1 MVSGWLGYVHHN
13 GQKPTCRQCSQT
25 GHVFANCPQR
35 EKNEAR
41 SEETPKHRRD
51 EHNTEPEDMDT
62 HEPSLP
68 NEPHLT
74 EEERRSTPSVQEE
87 NPELYKP
94 GPDHPAHRDAYVEI
108 LENLESAAKDDL
120 SHLTVEDCQVP
131 TSEELEEQH
140 SEESSKQSQAWADS
154 CDNSCEAGSEKPQE
168 TSKKAEL
175 RTKIKIKVGPTVYC
189 PYCQVDSH
197 TEEQCDKVSF
207 ARQTAKTEHGGK
219 DSKPSRSESLEKR
232 RKNIQGFKADLESIV
247 SRGNRGSD
255 VQYILE
261 SDDPENLYA
270 LYLLSRF
277 GHRLTALSARKLF
290 ITRNTRVMD
299 LWSKY
304 SGENLSR
311 CDTEELLMK
320 AYERF

>member
-1 MVSGWLGYVHHN
+1 M
-13 GQKPTCRQCSQT
+13 
-25 GHVFANCPQR
+25 
-35 EKNEAR
+35 
-41 SEETPKHRRD
+41 
-51 EHNTEPEDMDT
+51 
-62 HEPSLP
+62 
-68 NEPHLT
+68 
-74 EEERRSTPSVQEE
+74 RSTPTMQEE
-87 NPELYKP
+87 HPELYKP
-94 GPDHPAHRDAYVEI
+94 GPDHPAHRDTYEEI
-108 LENLESAAKDDL
+108 LENLESAAKDEL
-120 SHLTVEDCQVP
+120 SHVTVEDCQIP
-131 TSEELEEQH
+131 TSEELEDQH
-140 SEESSKQSQAWADS
+140 SKESSKQSQAWADS
-154 CDNSCEAGSEKPQE
+154 CDNSSEVGSEKPQE

-207 ARQTAKTEHGGK
+207 AKQTAKKKHGGK

-232 RKNIQGFKADLESIV
+232 RKNIQGFKADLESIM
-247 SRGNRGSD
+247 SGGNKGSD

-261 SDDPENLYA
+261 SGDPENLYA

-277 GHRLTALSARKLF
+277 GHMLPALSARKLF

-311 CDTEELLMK
+311 RDAEELLMK